1 MNDALSTQLLHL
13 CELEQEGL
21 VQLQRDTNLN
31 AELEALGRTG
41 RQSTPAGASLAL
53 LGLTDLAVRSS
64 APDLVHRLVAVHCH
78 IGWFLEKVVH
88 AYGWPG
94 ANLLGEDAALAFSAM
109 LAHADDR
116 PSLRQRAIA
125 DALERNGQL
134 RPGIDGRQYGHVVDR
149 NQVILDAPQ
158 VYGTYLLPKQGGP
171 GIVWPVQD
179 EAQLN
184 ARRERIRLPPIQHD
198 IELYE
203 TGATPGPFLA
213 PVPATRGSH

>member
-1 MNDALSTQLLHL
+1 MNDILSTKILDL

-21 VQLQRDTNLN
+21 VELQRDTNLN

-53 LGLTDLAVRSS
+53 LGLTDLALRSS
-64 APDLVHRLVAVHCH
+64 APDLVHRLVAVHCR

-94 ANLLGEDAALAFSAM
+94 ADLLGEEAALAFSAM

-134 RPGIDGRQYGHVVDR
+134 RAGIDGRQYGHVVDR
-149 NQVILDAPQ
+149 NQVILEAPQ
-158 VYGTYLLPKQGGP
+158 VYGTYLLPKPEGP
-171 GIVWPVQD
+171 GLVWPVRD

-184 ARRERIRLPPIQHD
+184 TRRKKIRLPPIHHD
-198 IELYE
+198 IELYK

-213 PVPATRGSH
+213 PVPAAGGR